1 MIMRANRKFE
11 EARILEVAKQLE
23 ARDPVR
29 QEKRMQDKFLT
40 IAAGDEHSKKQWFVL
55 RTGHKR
61 EKIVFNSVHKAGIE
75 AWLPVKTEMRAVKFT
90 QRQKRIEV
98 PIFSGYLFVRVVPC
112 AESWV
117 GLSLVEGAVS
127 LIFGQ
132 SGAVVVSDK
141 YMNDLMCLTNGGV
154 FNEGRSVADYKDGER
169 VRFPLG
175 KAGVFEGVIDGYVG
189 TRAVRV
195 LSHIFGQQTPI
206 EVPLANL
213 IKSA

>member
-1 MIMRANRKFE
+1 MTMPASRKFE

-40 IAAGDEHSKKQWFVL
+40 IAAGDEHSKRQWFVL

-61 EKIVFNSVHKAGIE
+61 EKDVLKSVHSAGIE
-75 AWLPVKTEMRAVKFT
+75 AWLPVKTELRSVKFT
-90 QRQKRIEV
+90 QRQKRVEV
-98 PIFSGYLFVRVVPC
+98 PIFSGYLFVKVVPC

-117 GLSLVEGAVS
+117 GLSLIEGAIS

-132 SGAVVVSDK
+132 SGALVVSDK
-141 YMNDLMCLTNGGV
+141 YMNDLMCLTDGGL
-154 FNEGRSVADYKDGER
+154 FNEGRNVADYKHGER

-175 KAGVFEGVIDGYVG
+175 SAGVFDGVIDGYVG